1 MKALIKNK
9 EELVNHMEITNKY
22 LGSYRRE
29 VKQKEKDAMVNFVL
43 ECEQEQAE
51 LKERKWL
58 ERQASIVSNTT
69 EYYQILSNIT
79 NLQL

>member
-1 MKALIKNK
+1 MKALIKKK

-22 LGSYRRE
+22 LGIYRHE
-29 VKQKEKDAMVNFVL
+29 VKQKEKEAMVNLVL

-51 LKERKWL
+51 LKERKQL

-69 EYYQILSNIT
+69 KYYRTLSNIT

>member
-1 MKALIKNK
+1 
-9 EELVNHMEITNKY
+9 
-22 LGSYRRE
+22 
-29 VKQKEKDAMVNFVL
+29 MVNLVL

-69 EYYQILSNIT
+69 EYYRTLLNIT

>member
-1 MKALIKNK
+1 MANL
-9 EELVNHMEITNKY
+9 
-22 LGSYRRE
+22 
-29 VKQKEKDAMVNFVL
+29 VL

-51 LKERKWL
+51 LKKRKRL

-69 EYYQILSNIT
+69 EYYQTLSNIT

>member
-1 MKALIKNK
+1 
-9 EELVNHMEITNKY
+9 
-22 LGSYRRE
+22 
-29 VKQKEKDAMVNFVL
+29 MVNLVL

-69 EYYQILSNIT
+69 EYYRALLNIT